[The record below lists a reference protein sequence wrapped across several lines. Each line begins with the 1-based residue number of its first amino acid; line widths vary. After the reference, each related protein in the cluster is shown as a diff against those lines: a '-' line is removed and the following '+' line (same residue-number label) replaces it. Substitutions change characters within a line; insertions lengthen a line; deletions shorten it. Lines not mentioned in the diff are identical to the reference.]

1 MYYSFHT
8 LYSSFLNIYFSK
20 FIVLKER
27 EKSKIVYRSC
37 KWNGIKKLK

>member
-8 LYSSFLNIYFSK
+8 LCSSFLNIYFSK
-20 FIVLKER
+20 IVLKER

>member
-20 FIVLKER
+20 IVLKER